1 MFINLSIKRTAFT
14 PVWICAALFL
24 SCSNDYNPFTDPSNA
39 SVIVKHKSFRDIDT
53 IGIFTTE
60 TLKVAVSARD
70 LVDSFSIAATNN
82 RLFIDTIIR
91 ARPALIIPPDV
102 FTFYLSFADTGWQKV
117 TIGTF
122 RKNDDKVSIDYS
134 LFCTSPLHQDSIGGT
149 YNDSIVLSTNPV
161 ADENVVYHWD
171 FGDGAVFEKSTPFA
185 KALIASFL
193 SGKTGSL
200 WVSDNLLKNN
210 SPKTHYSFSFKD
222 TSGPIIVCINN
233 NVRNDTVQT
242 GDSTFAFLVRII
254 DLQNTAN
261 ISATFNG
268 QEKDFFDENQKVFV
282 KNFYGVTGH
291 GPSSPLAVR
300 IKATDIFNNVSE
312 KIFYIVY
319 NAAIGRV
326 SGPVIFVKSP
336 SLDVNNIAMSSTKEK
351 LIFGSIENYS
361 TQPFDVLVRLRVNGA
376 LQPKVD
382 SMPAAYSGLWT
393 FNTLLVEGPNV
404 MTVIA
409 STTAGD
415 SCAGESFT
423 VIYNPASLKNDT
435 TPPVILD
442 ISAGGSQG
450 PQNFYTAK
458 DSLVLRIIAVDEG
471 TGIRTMLMSG
481 VPVNSSSEGKGFIW
495 YDAVKT
501 FHSRTAGR
509 VRIIATDSNNN
520 SIDTSVYVYKN
531 RLPQIVTPL
540 NPPDPLVAGTA
551 YRDKIVIFDPDTDT
565 VLVSKISGPASL
577 MVFSNG
583 SIEWT
588 PLASDVGS
596 NQLIIELSDGFQI
609 KTYLCTLVV
618 VVSTGAAAQPVRFV
632 TTAQDF
638 PLYLEAGKDSLMVP
652 LQTINGTAPLV
663 FSAVIRMTNTA
674 VPVLGTIVQ
683 WKPALSDT
691 GQARLM
697 VTVSDAGKSADTLLA
712 AFLVAPPNRPFTLSM
727 VQTAPLAADSSLDMS
742 KAAGPDTL
750 RFTINDPDNSL
761 VERHTVEIIQSHS
774 ATVSALDSSRSFMVI
789 VDPRR
794 VGAALLKDTLEVI
807 VTDRAGHADTVT
819 YGVVYHTVARTK
831 QIKMNTTSAGN
842 GAAVF
847 APVTTFPML
856 VRLDKTTFDFSTVNN
871 AGSPIGFNKPDGTPL
886 PFEIERW
893 DSSGGQAEIWVL
905 VDTVFGND
913 STHSITMSWEP
924 SGPAPQSN
932 GAAVFDTANG
942 FQGVWHFSEGTNS
955 IAADAT
961 INAYNC
967 TPNGALIDTTGII
980 GRAKVFDGR
989 ASYFAML
996 GTASGKL
1003 NFPMGGPFTISA
1015 WVNTDILDGNYHCA
1029 ISKGDYQYGL
1039 QLTLD
1044 NQWLFFDFDNT
1055 RGWMEE
1061 RCPAVINTW
1070 KYIVGV
1076 RNGVNEY
1083 LYEDGILVN
1092 STVVNYQGSGRN
1104 VSNIVTLGK
1113 LSGSSSRFF
1122 NGKIDEVRMSNVVR
1136 SGGWIKLCYENQR
1149 PGSGFITFK

>member
-60 TLKVAVSARD
+60 TLKVVVSARD

-185 KALIASFL
+185 KVLIASFL

-261 ISATFNG
+261 VSATFNG

-291 GPSSPLAVR
+291 GTASPLTVR

-319 NAAIGRV
+319 NAAVGRV

-393 FNTLLVEGPNV
+393 FNTPLVEGPNV
-404 MTVIA
+404 MAVIA

-450 PQNFYTAK
+450 SQNFYTAK

-481 VPVNSSSEGKGFIW
+481 VPVNSSSDGKGFIW
-495 YDAVKT
+495 YDTVKT
-501 FHSRTAGR
+501 FHNRTAGR

-618 VVSTGAAAQPVRFV
+618 VVSTGVAAQPVRFV

-638 PLYLEAGKDSLMVP
+638 PLYLEAGKDSLMIP

-691 GQARLM
+691 GQTRLM

-712 AFLVAPPNRPFTLSM
+712 AILVAPPNRPFTLSM

-750 RFTINDPDNSL
+750 RFTINDPDNPL
-761 VERHTVEIIQSHS
+761 VERHMVEIIQSHS

-807 VTDRAGHADTVT
+807 VSDRAGHADTVT

-1070 KYIVGV
+1070 KYVVGV

-1083 LYEDGILVN
+1083 LYEDGVLVN
-1092 STVVNYQGSGRN
+1092 STVANYQGSGRN
-1104 VSNIVTLGK
+1104 VSNIVTIGK

-1136 SGGWIKLCYENQR
+1136 SADWIKLCYENQR
-1149 PGSGFITFK
+1149 PGSGFITLK